1 MNCCHTTCNYSSP
14 SLHLFVTEMTTAGN
28 VIKCKA
34 VVAWE
39 PQQPV
44 VIEEIEVAPPQA
56 NEVRIKIVSTALCHS
71 DLYCLLKVV
80 EKEFFPVVLGHEAA
94 GIVES
99 VGPGVTEFQPGDKV

>member
-1 MNCCHTTCNYSSP
+1 
-14 SLHLFVTEMTTAGN
+14 MTTAGN

-56 NEVRIKIVSTALCHS
+56 NEVRIKVRPLCHS
-71 DLYCLLKVV
+71 DLYCLLK
-80 EKEFFPVVLGHEAA
+80 
-94 GIVES
+94 
-99 VGPGVTEFQPGDKV
+99 